1 MNITDRMLM
10 VANNKKITQK
20 QIGIHLGIEQPT
32 IAKWKSRGTNPP
44 AELIEPIAE
53 LLGVSVQW
61 LMTGKESEISEEEQK
76 ILQLYKNLSSKG
88 KERLEEYAELLSQKY
103 KNM

>member
-1 MNITDRMLM
+1 MIIDRILEIAREKNITQADIARHI
-10 VANNKKITQK
+10 NKGTAQVTSWK
-20 QIGIHLGIEQPT
+20 Q
-32 IAKWKSRGTNPP
+32 RNCNPP

-61 LMTGKESEISEEEQK
+61 IMTGNENEISEEEQK
-76 ILQLYKNLSSKG
+76 ILQLYKNLSSNG

-103 KNM
+103 KNV

>member
-1 MNITDRMLM
+1 MIIDRILEKAEEKNISQAD
-10 VANNKKITQK
+10 
-20 QIGIHLGIEQPT
+20 
-32 IAKWKSRGTNPP
+32 IAKHINKGTAQITSWKKRNCNPP

-53 LLGVSVQW
+53 LLGVTVQW

-76 ILQLYKNLSSKG
+76 ILQLYKNLNNKG